1 MSGLSSILSILA
13 LAGFVLFIAGAGL
26 AVVAASQGRP
36 ARGGVILAVLGLII
50 GLLFSVVGQGI
61 IIVEPTEVAVVVNTL
76 TGSVEQPKRAGLH
89 IVIPISQRV
98 AITYPI
104 TQLEYT
110 MSSVD
115 DAGGR
120 VSDVPVE
127 ARTSDG
133 QTVLIDVTVIFR
145 IAPEQADDLYLSW
158 NENYLDGFVR
168 PTSRSIIR
176 EVVSAYSAEQIYGEA
191 RVQLGD
197 DIEESIST
205 RFTEEHLELTDL
217 LVRGITFSPDFTEA
231 IEQKVVAEQ
240 NLERA
245 RTEAQRVQTEAGGQ
259 AQAQI
264 ARAEGEAQSRTIRAA
279 AEAEALRLISE
290 QISAN
295 PSLIQYQYVQTLSDN
310 VELILIPSNSP
321 FLFDL
326 ESLAA
331 GAGAGGFTAPTVDS
345 PLVITPEPTETPASP

>member
-50 GLLFSVVGQGI
+50 GLLFSIVGQGV
-61 IIVEPTEVAVVVNTL
+61 IIVAPTEVAVVVNTL
-76 TGSVEQPKRAGLH
+76 SGSVEEPKRAGLH
-89 IVIPISQRV
+89 IVIPVSQRV

-110 MSSVD
+110 MSTTD

-145 IAPEQADDLYLSW
+145 IAPDQADDLYLSW

-197 DIEESIST
+197 DIEEAISA
-205 RFTEEHLELTDL
+205 RFTEEHLELNDL
-217 LVRGITFSPDFTEA
+217 LVRGITFSEDFTQA

-240 NLERA
+240 NLARA
-245 RTEAQRVQTEAGGQ
+245 RIEAQRVQTEAAGQ

-264 ARAEGEAQSRTIRAA
+264 ESASGDAQSRTIRAA

-290 QISAN
+290 QIAAN

-310 VELILIPSNSP
+310 VELILIPANSP

-326 ESLAA
+326 ESLA
-331 GAGAGGFTAPTVDS
+331 GAGASGFTAPAVDS
-345 PLVITPEPTETPASP
+345 PLVIIPEATETPASP